1 MSEKIVLT
9 QEQAKLIE
17 ELKGVAYAVNL
28 LDMGNKYP
36 LSELKVSEL
45 VRAFNGHYEVEKPK
59 FKTGD
64 KVVTVWEKDNSF
76 YILGAP
82 YPEISDFE
90 KGKGWHLVNQ
100 PFGIQEKN
108 IRHATPEEIYWL
120 HELGREKVR
129 DFKVGDVF
137 VDRLNAGYRIYSE
150 QNMGQFIQYY
160 EEDDFIGIYPAESFC
175 RFPGFKGDR
184 ENG

>member
-1 MSEKIVLT
+1 MSEKVVLT

-76 YILGAP
+76 YILGTP

-100 PFGIQEKN
+100 PYGIQEEN
-108 IRHATPEEIYWL
+108 IRHATPDEIFWL
-120 HELGREKVR
+120 HELGRGKIFEYKEGDIFVNTNGVHIEIKEKMR
-129 DFKVGDVF
+129 PAE
-137 VDRLNAGYRIYSE
+137 LNLILSMK
-150 QNMGQFIQYY
+150 NCK
-160 EEDDFIGIYPAESFC
+160 GIYPAESFK
-175 RFPGFKGDR
+175 PFKK
-184 ENG
+184 EQTK